1 MDITDFLSC
10 FLIYNYTY
18 LLELKNKLS
27 LLELKNKLR
36 HIDFSIML
44 IKRLIETSAKT

>member
-18 LLELKNKLS
+18 

-44 IKRLIETSAKT
+44 IKRLIETSAKNLFDIFG